1 MYLFSRRARLSGA
14 KFRESIAWAINVTE
28 KVAQTTGLQ
37 VGLWSQTFSPAVG
50 TLAWSTFVPD
60 LGALEAANDK
70 LMVDDGYNALIDRGN
85 EFVIPGSIDDALGV
99 IIHGQPDTNRQVEY
113 VAVVRSTIAN
123 GQLARGMAL
132 GTEIAQQ
139 AEAVTGLPTL
149 FLADATGNYGG
160 VRWVT
165 AFANVAELERAEMA
179 LNTNEAFVSLIDTK
193 AKAVYRDEIGVT
205 TQVILRRIPV

>member
-37 VGLWSQTFSPAVG
+37 VGLWNQTFSPAVG

-70 LMVDDGYNALIDRGN
+70 LMVDDG
-85 EFVIPGSIDDALGV
+85 
-99 IIHGQPDTNRQVEY
+99 
-113 VAVVRSTIAN
+113 
-123 GQLARGMAL
+123 ARGMAL